1 MKIVLLNDIEKL
13 GATGD
18 VVTVKDGYAR
28 NFLIPSGWAL
38 KADPRNMRM
47 LEAQRRVAEAK
58 TLRELKTHKS
68 MATRLTGTELV
79 TQLRVGE
86 EERVF
91 GAVTSA
97 NIADMLAEK
106 GINIDR
112 RNIDLSDPI
121 KALGVYNVPVK
132 LHADVTAFV
141 KVRVEKEE
149 ESA

>member
-1 MKIVLLNDIEKL
+1 
-13 GATGD
+13 
-18 VVTVKDGYAR
+18 
-28 NFLIPSGWAL
+28 
-38 KADPRNMRM
+38 MRM